1 VDSVD
6 TIGKAIKNNFIGAK
20 IIMEKNK
27 ALVKAPNSAVQV
39 TENAVIEYGA
49 HSANLAQM
57 LADEM
62 DGLNLSFD
70 RIKIPAGG
78 GLAYEVPSDNP
89 DSPDTVKEFKAVILY
104 HHPVH
109 SLYKE
114 KYTGGNTPPDC
125 ASVNGHTGI
134 VAETGEVKACAD
146 CPNNKFGSGEN
157 GAKACKQKRRIY
169 ILRAGEA
176 LPIILS
182 LPTGS
187 LADFGKYVTRL
198 LSRGQ
203 KSSGVVT
210 KFSLKKAQN
219 AGGISYSQAV
229 LSVDRTLTAEEY
241 AVIAPFAEQVKALA
255 QRIPEAAIE
264 ASDED

>member
-1 VDSVD
+1 
-6 TIGKAIKNNFIGAK
+6 
-20 IIMEKNK
+20 MNK
-27 ALVKAPNSAVQV
+27 ELVKANEKTVA
-39 TENAVIEYGA
+39 EYGA

-57 LADEM
+57 LAEEM
-62 DGLNLSFD
+62 DGLTLSFD

-89 DSPDTVKEFKAVILY
+89 DSPDMVKEFKAVILY

-109 SLYKE
+109 ALYRE

-125 ASVNGHTGI
+125 SSINGHTGI
-134 VAETGEVKACAD
+134 DAETGEIKDCKD

-169 ILRAGEA
+169 ILRAGET

-187 LADFGKYVTRL
+187 LADFSKYITRL
-198 LSRGQ
+198 LSKG
-203 KSSGVVT
+203 KTSSSVVT

-229 LSVDRTLTAEEY
+229 LSVDRNLTAEESI
-241 AVIAPFAEQVKALA
+241 VIGRLTEQVKAIA

-264 ASDED
+264 ASDEE